1 VRYTLRGDAEL
12 LLRLAFRRTP
22 QNQWKQLAQLLA
34 ASDGFRGEA
43 SEVKAADPAATR
55 EPFQL
60 EYRIVQPNYL
70 DWSSKNAH
78 ILLSLPAVGLPD
90 APETQEEGD
99 SNSEPL
105 ELGTPPDVIT
115 RLTPDVPPNVASRA
129 PVAVAVRHHYAEYRT

>member
-1 VRYTLRGDAEL
+1 P
-12 LLRLAFRRTP
+12 RRTCSRTQ
-22 QNQWKQLAQLLA
+22 QNQWKQVEQLLA
-34 ASDGFRGEA
+34 ASDGFSGQA

-70 DWSSKNAH
+70 DWSSKKSQ
-78 ILLSLPAVGLPD
+78 LLLPLPAVGLPD

-105 ELGTPPDVIT
+105 ELGTPLDLIT
-115 RLTPDVPPNVASRA
+115 RLTLEFPPKFAARA
-129 PVAVAVRHHYAEYRT
+129 PVAGPVMREYAAYRSS